1 MYRTLQV
8 NLRIKPEDSY
18 LFDGLTLNQ
27 TEDWLN
33 NVTFYNELIYN
44 IPLSKFLR
52 ERDLADA
59 FVPVATFN
67 HDKRKQDTE
76 YVAIVEGSH
85 FPFFALAF
93 AVERTQFNHHLEID
107 EDLDHSKAAVKLAQ
121 RFANLFVDEARLSG
135 NIYHQSHEEYKA
147 LIENYDAD
155 IIEDNSKSSKSSKY
169 EPLVS
174 GEMYLF

>member
-1 MYRTLQV
+1 MQSVSDEEEMYRTLQV

-27 TEDWLN
+27 TEDSLN
-33 NVTFYNELIYN
+33 TVTFYNELLYN
-44 IPLSKFLR
+44 IPLGKFLR

-67 HDKRKQDTE
+67 HDRRRQE
-76 YVAIVEGSH
+76 NEFVAIVEGSH

-93 AVERTQFNHHLEID
+93 AVERTQFNQHLEID

-135 NIYHQSHEEYKA
+135 NIFREAKNEY
-147 LIENYDAD
+147 
-155 IIEDNSKSSKSSKY
+155 
-169 EPLVS
+169 
-174 GEMYLF
+174 

>member
-1 MYRTLQV
+1 MYRSLQV

-44 IPLSKFLR
+44 IPLGKFLR
-52 ERDLADA
+52 ERDLSDA

-67 HDKRKQDTE
+67 HDKRRQENE

-93 AVERTQFNHHLEID
+93 AVERTQFNHHLDID
-107 EDLDHSKAAVKLAQ
+107 DELDHSKPAVKLAQ
-121 RFANLFVDEARLSG
+121 RFANLFIDEARLSG
-135 NIYHQSHEEYKA
+135 NTFRSAQDEYKA

-155 IIEDNSKSSKSSKY
+155 IIEEEKKSSFDT
-169 EPLVS
+169 LVT